1 MPVELSE
8 RLSEFSYGY
17 GITREVEDHLASV
30 GLRTAPFLPSLL
42 HEAEL
47 GFDVG
52 FNRPGGALLLQFK
65 LGQSLRRFVRKAP
78 LFLRPVIS
86 RPFWRFTLDTAEPD
100 GQFELLLRAEH
111 DGAEVYYAAP
121 RFTDW
126 SHYLEHF
133 DTSRVVQNSLLVRP
147 SEIRDQLVTTGQPDG
162 VHRVVYDL
170 SNVYVCSDPA
180 SLTETR
186 LPELAKQLSE
196 KVASGETIAESVR
209 KLYEGLARRGELRRA
224 EPPVKA
230 PLPGDYYQ
238 RGSAEYEQ
246 TLVRYE
252 ASGDRPSQ
260 RYLEQRRE
268 MAFNRFRARAD
279 REETAMAAVIAS
291 EAWAAGVQMI
301 LVTPKD

>member
-17 GITREVEDHLASV
+17 GVTREVEDHLASI

-42 HEAEL
+42 HEASL

-52 FNRPGGALLLQFK
+52 FDRPGAALLLQFK
-65 LGQSLRRFVRKAP
+65 LGQSLRRFVGKAP
-78 LFLRPVIS
+78 LFLKPEIS

-100 GQFELLLRAEH
+100 GQFELLLRAEY

-126 SHYLEHF
+126 AHYLEHF
-133 DTSRVVQNSLLVRP
+133 NASRVVLNSLLIRP
-147 SEIRDQLVTTGQPDG
+147 TEVRDQLIAVGQPDG
-162 VHRVVYDL
+162 VHRVVYDR
-170 SNVYVCSDPA
+170 SHVYVCSDPA

-186 LPELAKQLSE
+186 LSELGDRVSHA
-196 KVASGETIAESVR
+196 ARSGQTIGEAVLR
-209 KLYEGLARRGELRRA
+209 LYEGLGRRAELRRA
-224 EPPVKA
+224 NPPVKA

-238 RGSAEYEQ
+238 RGTADHER
-246 TLVRYE
+246 TVVRYE
-252 ASGDRPSQ
+252 ASGDRPSR
-260 RYLEQRRE
+260 RYLERRRE
-268 MAFNRFRARAD
+268 IAFDQFLAQTD
-279 REETAMAAVIAS
+279 RKETAMAAVVAS

-301 LVTPKD
+301 LVSGD